1 MSFDKKKYDREY
13 IKNNYKTFKVDL
25 KNEEYDRLNKKLEEK
40 KITKATFL
48 RKAIEKLE
56 NDEFF

>member
-1 MSFDKKKYDREY
+1 MGFDKKKYDKEY

-25 KNEEYDRLNKKLEEK
+25 KNDEYEKLNKKLEEK
-40 KITKATFL
+40 QITKATFL

-56 NDEFF
+56 NDKLF

>member
-1 MSFDKKKYDREY
+1 MGFDKKKYDREY

-25 KNEEYDRLNKKLEEK
+25 KNEEYERLNKKLDEK
-40 KITKATFL
+40 QITKATFL

-56 NDEFF
+56 NNELF